1 MTQENFNDLP
11 PDPRSALLGL
21 IGSTFAEL
29 KNIDSHLITKNSNIA
44 GIKTDLNRLVA
55 EANSLN
61 NQVPVQAPVQQ
72 PVAHTPNVPALEP
85 IPVTQSASQP
95 HIESQPRLETYT
107 GEDPNQLMFDFYR
120 KITPDDINS
129 RLADIDLK
137 LSKILDLLN
146 GLKDK
151 K

>member
-1 MTQENFNDLP
+1 MSQDTFNDLP

-44 GIKTDLNRLVA
+44 GIKTDLNRLVS
-55 EANSLN
+55 EANNLN
-61 NQVPVQAPVQQ
+61 VPQPIQQLPQATVPV
-72 PVAHTPNVPALEP
+72 LEP
-85 IPVTQSASQP
+85 IPATSPALQP
-95 HIESQPRLETYT
+95 RVQSQPRLETFT

-120 KITPDDINS
+120 KITPEDINS

-137 LSKILDLLN
+137 LSKIVDIVN

>member
-1 MTQENFNDLP
+1 MSQDNFNDLP

-29 KNIDSHLITKNSNIA
+29 KNIDGHLVTKNNHIA
-44 GIKTDLNRLVA
+44 GIKADLNKLVA
-55 EANSLN
+55 EANNLN
-61 NQVPVQAPVQQ
+61 TQQLPQQLPQQTIPNTAAPV
-72 PVAHTPNVPALEP
+72 LEP
-85 IPVTQSASQP
+85 IPATSSALQP
-95 HIESQPRLETYT
+95 RVQSQPRLETFT

-120 KITPDDINS
+120 KITPEDINS

-137 LSKILDLLN
+137 LSKILDIVN

>member
-1 MTQENFNDLP
+1 MSQDNFADLP

-29 KNIDSHLITKNSNIA
+29 KNIDSHLVTKNGNIA

-55 EANSLN
+55 EANNLN
-61 NQVPVQAPVQQ
+61 VQQ
-72 PVAHTPNVPALEP
+72 PVQQQARPAVPALEP
-85 IPVTQSASQP
+85 IPITSSVSQP
-95 HIESQPRLETYT
+95 NITSQPVLETYT
-107 GEDPNQLMFDFYR
+107 GNDPNQLMFDFYR
-120 KITPDDINS
+120 KITPEDINS
-129 RLADIDLK
+129 RLADMDLK